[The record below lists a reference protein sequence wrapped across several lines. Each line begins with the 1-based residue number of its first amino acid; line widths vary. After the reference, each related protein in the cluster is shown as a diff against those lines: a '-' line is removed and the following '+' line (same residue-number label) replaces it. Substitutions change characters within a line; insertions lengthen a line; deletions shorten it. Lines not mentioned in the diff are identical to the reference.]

1 MEPLGA
7 VVSVRVVSEC
17 PGCDGATAV
26 VSVRVV
32 SECPGCDGATGSRCI
47 SEGRI
52 RVSGL

>member
-1 MEPLGA
+1 MMEPLG
-7 VVSVRVVSEC
+7 
-17 PGCDGATAV
+17 AV

-52 RVSGL
+52 RVPGM